1 MHSLKR
7 LEAEDATS
15 ASVCLYVFFW
25 NLRVFVEI
33 YTYSIGGGHNT
44 QKTTLYLFSQRK
56 MQMDLWSPWFPV
68 LISRE
73 LTGAGWSCIPEW
85 LAGSLRRVDINTA
98 LISENMTQT
107 TDPTGRGWVDT
118 SGPWQ
123 HRIFPTRYHGVS
135 WPEPRPTVLS
145 PSHADF
151 ACWRSTSSC
160 LSPAE
165 PPWMWSPSFSRA
177 ALTNRSSF

>member
-7 LEAEDATS
+7 LKAEDATS

-33 YTYSIGGGHNT
+33 YTYSIRGGHNT

-85 LAGSLRRVDINTA
+85 LAGSLRRGDINTA
-98 LISENMTQT
+98 LISENMTRL
-107 TDPTGRGWVDT
+107 TDPTGKEGYT
-118 SGPWQ
+118 EYALQ
-123 HRIFPTRYHGVS
+123 HLVEYRDRAPTYSLVRECWMKFKNNKLLFIISVS
-135 WPEPRPTVLS
+135 SIL
-145 PSHADF
+145 
-151 ACWRSTSSC
+151 
-160 LSPAE
+160 PA
-165 PPWMWSPSFSRA
+165 
-177 ALTNRSSF
+177 